1 MKITK
6 QQILKAIDKANRTN
20 SSFSCDHCWLSCL
33 ESILNIQ
40 DTPHPCSCVKKL
52 INDQYHTGYKITPG
66 ACNVKTFPTVEILSK
81 LSKRAVRI

>member
-20 SSFSCDHCWLSCL
+20 SSFSCDHCWISCL
-33 ESILNIQ
+33 EAILNI
-40 DTPHPCSCVKKL
+40 DTPHPCSYVKKL
-52 INDQYHTGYKITPG
+52 INDQYHTDYKITPG